1 MAMTIQQ
8 KKEAVVKEYNC
19 ASSFFI
25 LFQEHIAQHFGFMQ
39 KQIGIDILA
48 EETIT
53 ALLHNNRKLL
63 EIHITATEI
72 ETFVGLVRKN
82 MHKWDWRFLDYL
94 KVGVIAVVLFIPILK
109 VTLPINI
116 TVTYS
121 HRFIY

>member
-1 MAMTIQQ
+1 MMVMMTAY
-8 KKEAVVKEYNC
+8 EASRRDGAFNHQL
-19 ASSFFI
+19 
-25 LFQEHIAQHFGFMQ
+25 LFSQEHIAQHFGFMQ

-94 KVGVIAVVLFIPILK
+94 KVSIIILIGKNLKLRIIMLIVKNIGVV
-109 VTLPINI
+109 
-116 TVTYS
+116 
-121 HRFIY
+121 